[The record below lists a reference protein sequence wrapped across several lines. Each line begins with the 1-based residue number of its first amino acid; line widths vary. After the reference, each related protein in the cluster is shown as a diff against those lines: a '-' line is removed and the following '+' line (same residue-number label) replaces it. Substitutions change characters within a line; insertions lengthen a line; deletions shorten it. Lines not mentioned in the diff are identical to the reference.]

1 MHTSAI
7 LYFFAVAALG
17 GLMVRKAYV
26 LHSTYGLPYLHS
38 YTFFLASWNA
48 LVLFLIFQYI
58 LAVRFLPGGSWF
70 PLTQATSPL
79 FITVMAVSL
88 YFISAFLAQLSG
100 RPLTKFYK
108 IVFLVIWV
116 GLAAGIALMN
126 EQLHDSTAAG
136 TRIVSLLFFLL
147 KSASI
152 YGWILIAMLRLRKE
166 EDLPKRR
173 ALRIFVMLLLAGF
186 ILFDLSVRIPY
197 PAGLSRF
204 DDYFIAACQILAPY
218 PSLIYLGNFLRR
230 HALDR
235 PFQEPRLDLKT
246 VLAPFGISVRE
257 TEIVEL
263 IMKGLSNKEIADRL
277 CISVDT
283 VKKHSYN
290 SYKKLNVQNRV
301 QLSYFIQNLPAR
313 NLR

>member
-1 MHTSAI
+1 
-7 LYFFAVAALG
+7 
-17 GLMVRKAYV
+17 MVRKAYV
-26 LHSTYGLPYLHS
+26 LQSTYGLPYLHS

-48 LVLFLIFQYI
+48 LALFSIFQYI
-58 LAVRFLPGGSWF
+58 LAVKFLPSDAWF

-100 RPLTKFYK
+100 SPLTKFYK
-108 IVFLVIWV
+108 IAFVLIWI
-116 GLAAGIALMN
+116 GLAAGTALVN
-126 EQLHDSTAAG
+126 GQLGDTTSAG
-136 TRIVSLLFFLL
+136 TRFVSLLFFLL

-166 EDLPKRR
+166 EDSSKRR
-173 ALRIFVMLLLAGF
+173 SLRIFVMLFLAGLM
-186 ILFDLSVRIPY
+186 LFDLSVRIPY
-197 PAGLSRF
+197 PAGLSQF
-204 DDYFIAACQILAPY
+204 ADYIISSCQIFAPC
-218 PSLIYLGNFLRR
+218 PSLIYLGIFLRR

-246 VLAPFGISVRE
+246 VLVPFGISGRE

-263 IMKGLSNKEIADRL
+263 IMKGLSNKEIADQL

-301 QLSYFIQNLPAR
+301 QLSYFIQNLQIKKQ
-313 NLR
+313 

>member
-1 MHTSAI
+1 MHSFAI
-7 LYFFAVAALG
+7 LYFFAVAAIGCL
-17 GLMVRKAYV
+17 LVRKAYI
-26 LHSTYGLPYLHS
+26 LQSTYGLPYLHS
-38 YTFFLASWNA
+38 YTFFLASWSA
-48 LVLFLIFQYI
+48 FVLFSIFQFI
-58 LAVRFLPGGSWF
+58 LAFNFLPGGTWF

-79 FITVMAVSL
+79 FTTVMAVSL

-108 IVFLVIWV
+108 IVYVVIWA
-116 GLAAGIALMN
+116 GMAAGVALVN
-126 EQLHDSTAAG
+126 GQLRDSSAAG
-136 TRIVSLLFFLL
+136 TQMVSLLYFLL
-147 KSASI
+147 KSASV
-152 YGWILIAMLRLRKE
+152 YGWILIAMLRLKKE
-166 EDLPKRR
+166 EDLSKRR
-173 ALRIFVMLLLAGF
+173 SLRIFVMLFLAGAM
-186 ILFDLSVRIPY
+186 IFDLAVRVPY
-197 PAGLSRF
+197 PAQLEGFGNYVIS
-204 DDYFIAACQILAPY
+204 ACQILAPY

-235 PFQEPRLDLKT
+235 PLQEPRTDLKT

-263 IMKGLSNKEIADRL
+263 IVKGFSNKEIADRL

-301 QLSYFIQNLPAR
+301 QLSYFIQNLPAK
-313 NLR
+313 NP

>member
-7 LYFFAVAALG
+7 LYFFAVAAIG
-17 GLMVRKAYV
+17 SLMVRKAFV
-26 LHSTYGLPYLHS
+26 LQSTYSLPYLHS

-48 LVLFLIFQYI
+48 YVLFSLFQFI
-58 LAVRFLPGGSWF
+58 LAPKFLPDVTWYA
-70 PLTQATSPL
+70 LTQATRPL
-79 FITVMAVSL
+79 FVTVMAVSL

-100 RPLTKFYK
+100 SPLTKYYK
-108 IVFLVIWV
+108 IVFVVIWV
-116 GLAAGIALMN
+116 GLAAGIALVN
-126 EQLHDSTAAG
+126 EQLRDFTAAG
-136 TRIVSLLFFLL
+136 TQILSLLFFLL

-166 EDLPKRR
+166 EDLSKRR
-173 ALRIFVMLLLAGF
+173 SLRIFFLLFLAGF
-186 ILFDLSVRIPY
+186 LLFDLAVRFPF
-197 PAGLSRF
+197 PAALSGF
-204 DDYFIAACQILAPY
+204 EDYVIAACQIIAPC
-218 PSLIYLGNFLRR
+218 PSLIYLGKFLRR

-235 PFQEPRLDLKT
+235 PFQEPRTDLKS

-263 IMKGLSNKEIADRL
+263 IVKGLSNKEIADRL

-290 SYKKLNVQNRV
+290 SYKKLKVQNRV
-301 QLSYFIQNLPAR
+301 QLSYFIQNLSANDR
-313 NLR
+313 

>member
-7 LYFFAVAALG
+7 LYFFAIAAIG

-26 LHSTYGLPYLHS
+26 LQSTYSLPYLHS

-48 LVLFLIFQYI
+48 YVLFSLFQFI
-58 LAVRFLPGGSWF
+58 LAPKFMPDVTWVA
-70 PLTQATSPL
+70 LTQATRPL
-79 FITVMAVSL
+79 FVIIMAVSL

-100 RPLTKFYK
+100 SPLTKSYK
-108 IVFLVIWV
+108 IVFIVIWV
-116 GLAAGIALMN
+116 GLAVGIALRN
-126 EQLHDSTAAG
+126 EQLHDFTAAG
-136 TRIVSLLFFLL
+136 TQILSLLFFLL

-166 EDLPKRR
+166 EDLPKGRS
-173 ALRIFVMLLLAGF
+173 LRIFVVLLLAGF

-197 PAGLSRF
+197 PARLSGF
-204 DDYFIAACQILAPY
+204 EDYVIAVCQILAPC

-230 HALDR
+230 YALDR

-246 VLAPFGISVRE
+246 VLVPFGISARE

-263 IMKGLSNKEIADRL
+263 IMKGFSNKEIADRL
-277 CISVDT
+277 CISLDT

-290 SYKKLNVQNRV
+290 SYKKLKVQNRV
-301 QLSYFIQNLPAR
+301 QLSYFIQNLQTKNR
-313 NLR
+313 